1 MKPKILM
8 KIIKSFGNKIQKQVV
23 NVLNLL
29 FSFMVSFLKIKS
41 HNMFAMM
48 LDLYYKGLGLI
59 IQFVGKRRTLQ
70 ITSEHDH

>member
-1 MKPKILM
+1 
-8 KIIKSFGNKIQKQVV
+8 
-23 NVLNLL
+23 
-29 FSFMVSFLKIKS
+29 MVSFLKIKS